1 MARACCSP
9 KPPRMRKPNRVLVA
23 GLLAL
28 AACGPGDTA
37 TVRPNPANQK
47 PAYFN
52 LLALLNEQS
61 TQLNRRQPT
70 VEKQVLL
77 RDGKQETTRVPKTD
91 WEKELQIFQQADI
104 NKPALRGLYAV
115 DSAMLPSGLRQRTYR
130 RRPGTDHPVEQLT
143 VVSQGNVVQ
152 TVIAN
157 VAQDN
162 PLVYSAKTLE
172 MRLQQGQLVTYRV
185 TGVQKLILFDS
196 VRYAVQAKVQ

>member
-1 MARACCSP
+1 MHKST
-9 KPPRMRKPNRVLVA
+9 RVLVA

-37 TVRPNPANQK
+37 RVRPNPANQK

-61 TQLNRRQPT
+61 TLLNRRQPS

-77 RDGKQETTRVPKTD
+77 RDGNQEITRVPKTD

-115 DSAMLPSGLRQRTYR
+115 DSATLTSGAVRRTYR
-130 RRPGTDHPVEQLT
+130 RLPGTDHPVEQLT
-143 VVSQGNVVQ
+143 VVSQGTKVQ
-152 TVIAN
+152 TITAN

-172 MRLQQGQLVTYRV
+172 MSYRQGQLAIYRV